1 MTHSDPGDPL
11 TKGLIEKGIDPSV
24 RKHTL
29 FEDLLSVS
37 VASLLLSFGIALFS
51 HQQFLIGGTAGIAFL
66 TQYASDLTF
75 GWVFFLINI
84 PFYGLALWK
93 LGWEFTLKTFVTVTL
108 VSFMSDAVPVVFEFG
123 EINPVYAAALGGFM
137 IGTGLLILFRHKTSL
152 GGLNILSIYLQRYH
166 NISAG
171 KFQMAVDVC
180 IIIGAILIVD
190 VMDVIYSVL
199 AAVFLNLIL
208 AVNHRPGRYLVLD

>member
-1 MTHSDPGDPL
+1 MAHSDPNDPL
-11 TKGLIEKGIDPSV
+11 TQGLIEKGIDPSV

-66 TQYASDLTF
+66 TQYATDWTF

-171 KFQMAVDVC
+171 KFQMIVDVC